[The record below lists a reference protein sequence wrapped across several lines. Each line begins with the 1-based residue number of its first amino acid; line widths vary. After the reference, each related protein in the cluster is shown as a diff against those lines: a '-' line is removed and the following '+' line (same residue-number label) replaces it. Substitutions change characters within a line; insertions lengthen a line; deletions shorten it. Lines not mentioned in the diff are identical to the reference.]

1 MNTFMWKDNLYK
13 NGEWHPCHSKAMAVE
28 KAKNIVPTKDAVEYR
43 DDLYKFCDEKGLI
56 GNSFPLGRT
65 RKAITANI
73 RAFITILNKHGLAD
87 EFFKKEKENDNG

>member
-1 MNTFMWKDNLYK
+1 MNTVHSRNNIYK

-28 KAKNIVPTKDAVEYR
+28 KAKNILPTKDAVKYR
-43 DDLYKFCDEKGLI
+43 DDLYKFCAEKGLLR
-56 GNSFPLGRT
+56 NFPLGRT

-73 RAFITILNKHGLAD
+73 RAFITLLNKNGLAD